1 MAFTEKNTWTSVY
14 SAKSEAI
21 NVQYILAD
29 RFDEIFLADLKAT
42 FEKCVR
48 TDSGNTI
55 TSPFDL
61 FNMRIINLAKPQTP
75 TDAANAQYVTEQI
88 YKYEAV
94 VNKSNVSGTV
104 SLEIGKQYSMNQAGV
119 VTFNLPTPTDVNV
132 LNQIMVDF
140 KCNGNAVHLGT
151 SRKFERSIAAFNKGS
166 VYSIIFEYS
175 NQLNEWVVGIM
186 LKM

>member
-14 SAKSEAI
+14 SAKGEAI

-29 RFDEIFLADLKAT
+29 RFDDIFLADLKAT

-55 TSPFDL
+55 TAPFDV
-61 FNMRIINLAKPQTP
+61 FNMRIINVAKPMVP
-75 TDAANAQYVTEQI
+75 TDAANAQYVAEQI

-94 VNKSNVSGTV
+94 VTQTNVSGSV
-104 SLEIGKQYSMNQAGV
+104 PLEIGKQYSMNQAGN
-119 VTFNLPTPTDVNV
+119 VTFSLPTPSDTKV

-140 KCNGNAVHLGT
+140 KANGNSVNLGT
-151 SRKFERSIAAFNKGS
+151 SRKFERSIAAFNSGS

-175 NQLNEWVVGIM
+175 NQLNEWVVGVM

>member
-1 MAFTEKNTWTSVY
+1 MAYTDKNTWTSVY
-14 SAKSEAI
+14 TARIEAT

-29 RFDEIFLADLKAT
+29 RFDDIFLGDLKAT

-55 TSPFDL
+55 TAPFDL
-61 FNMRIINLAKPQTP
+61 FNMRIVNLAKPLTA
-75 TDAANAQYVTEQI
+75 TDAANAQYVAEQI

-104 SLEIGKQYSMNQAGV
+104 SLEIGKQYSMNQAGNI
-119 VTFNLPTPTDVNV
+119 TFSLPTPTDTKV

-140 KCNGNAVHLGT
+140 KANGNSVNLGT
-151 SRKFERSIAAFNKGS
+151 TRMFERSIAAFNNGS

-175 NQLNEWVVGIM
+175 NQLNEWVAGVM
-186 LKM
+186 LKI